1 LSNDHGGPLTGQRR
15 VCVFARLWEP
25 GLGDLIQREIFL
37 DLLKQACPGAE
48 VTLVVGPAAAERFAE
63 FFARHSRADRVL
75 SCPEYGDEDPGR
87 WDRFRAAVASEGYGC
102 CLVDPDSRGLGAEQA
117 SRCGIGIRIGFA
129 TGQRDDRYLTRP
141 VRLPA
146 AIFGLPDLL
155 DFARALAGAVGVA
168 APAPEAAVPWFRF
181 TGQPVPA
188 LPSPVVAMHPG
199 GARHWNRRW
208 PLARFGELGR
218 RLAAGKGEGEV
229 GGASLVLLG
238 PAEEAADLAELA
250 GLAGAGAVAQVCAGA
265 PLDTVASW
273 LAAADVL
280 VGNDSALAHIAA
292 ALRTPTV
299 VLYGPGM
306 TEFMWTR
313 VYLRHDGINRH
324 YECQTVRNL
333 PRGPGV
339 TTMPCR
345 HSCHYPYESAAGPY
359 PRCLTDIPVDTVHQA
374 VLRQLARGRRAP
386 AAAGREA

>member
-1 LSNDHGGPLTGQRR
+1 MNDDGGPLTGQRQI
-15 VCVFARLWEP
+15 CVFARLWEP

-37 DLLKQACPGAE
+37 SLLKQACPEAE
-48 VTLVVGPAAAERFAE
+48 LALIVGPTAAERFAE
-63 FFARHSRADRVL
+63 FFDRHSRADRVL

-87 WDRFRAAVASEGYGC
+87 WDRFRAAVADAGYGC
-102 CLVDPDSRGLGAEQA
+102 CLIDPDSRGLGAEQA
-117 SRCGIGIRIGFA
+117 ARCGIGIRIGF
-129 TGQRDDRYLTRP
+129 TSGQRDDSYLTRAI
-141 VRLPA
+141 RLPA

-155 DFARALAGAVGVA
+155 DFARALAGALGVA
-168 APAPEAAVPWFRF
+168 VPAAEAVLPWFRF
-181 TGQPVPA
+181 APQPVPV
-188 LPSPVVAMHPG
+188 LPSPVVAVHPG

-208 PLARFGELGR
+208 PLARYGELCA
-218 RLAAGKGEGEV
+218 RLAAE
-229 GGASLVLLG
+229 GASLVLAG
-238 PAEEAADLAELA
+238 PADEAGELAELA
-250 GLAGAGAVAQVCAGA
+250 AGAVTVVCAGES
-265 PLDTVASW
+265 LDTVASW

-280 VGNDSALAHIAA
+280 VGNDSALGHIAA

-324 YECQTVRNL
+324 YECQTIRNL

-345 HSCHYPYESAAGPY
+345 YSCHYPYVSAAGPY
-359 PRCLTDIPVDTVHQA
+359 PRCLTDIPVDTVYQA

>member
-1 LSNDHGGPLTGQRR
+1 LTDDGGPLTGQRR

-37 DLLKQACPGAE
+37 SLLKQACPEAE
-48 VTLVVGPAAAERFAE
+48 LTLIVGPAAAERFAE
-63 FFARHSRADRVL
+63 FFERHSRADRVL

-87 WDRFRAAVASEGYGC
+87 WDQFRAAVAGAGYGC
-102 CLVDPDSRGLGAEQA
+102 CLIDPDSRGLGAEEAAQ
-117 SRCGIGIRIGFA
+117 CGIGIRVGFA
-129 TGQRDDRYLTRP
+129 SGRRDDSCLTRP
-141 VRLPA
+141 IRLPA

-155 DFARALAGAVGVA
+155 DFAQALAGAVGVA
-168 APAPEAAVPWFRF
+168 VPAGEAVVPRFRF
-181 TGQPVPA
+181 VPQPVPV
-188 LPSPVVAMHPG
+188 LPSPVVAVHPG

-208 PLARFGELGR
+208 PLARYGELCQ
-218 RLAAGKGEGEV
+218 RLAV
-229 GGASLVLLG
+229 SLGASLVLAG
-238 PAEEAADLAELA
+238 PADEAGELAELA
-250 GLAGAGAVAQVCAGA
+250 GMAPGAVVRVCAGES
-265 PLDTVASW
+265 LDAVASW

-280 VGNDSALAHIAA
+280 VGNDSALGHIAA

-313 VYLRHDGINRH
+313 AYLRHDGINRH
-324 YECQTVRNL
+324 YECQTIRNL

-345 HSCHYPYESAAGPY
+345 YSCHYPYASTAGPY
-359 PRCLTDIPVDTVHQA
+359 PRCLTDIPVDTVYQA